1 MNPMA
6 FFVGITLAIA
16 VGGFARWFGL
26 DRDRAFYPTVMT
38 VIAFYYILFA
48 VMAAPPAVL
57 LVEIAVGA
65 GFIALAMA
73 GFKKSLWLVVAAL
86 FAHGVF
92 DLFHAHAIPHSGA
105 PSWWPEFCSAYD
117 IAAAAF
123 LAFRLKGVG
132 NRELT
137 PDEVQCTQR
146 FPLR

>member
-1 MNPMA
+1 MSPMA
-6 FFVGITLAIA
+6 IFIGTTMALT

-26 DRDRAFYPTVMT
+26 DRDRAFYPTIVT

-48 VMAAPPAVL
+48 LMAASTAVL

-65 GFIALAMA
+65 GFIGLAMA

-105 PSWWPEFCSAYD
+105 PVWWPGFCSAYD

-123 LAFRLKGVG
+123 LGFRLKSEA
-132 NRELT
+132 RA
-137 PDEVQCTQR
+137 
-146 FPLR
+146 

>member
-6 FFVGITLAIA
+6 FSIGITLAIA

-65 GFIALAMA
+65 GFIALAMT

-105 PSWWPEFCSAYD
+105 PGWWPEFCSAYD

-123 LAFRLKGVG
+123 LTFRLKCSATA
-132 NRELT
+132 ES
-137 PDEVQCTQR
+137 
-146 FPLR
+146 